1 MARAAMPPMVTELKV
16 GSVPGPLP
24 PPPPMAVPR
33 RVTPT
38 AWKLMTPS
46 GSEVWKVCGVLAER
60 VLAA

>member
-1 MARAAMPPMVTELKV
+1 MVTELKV
-16 GSVPGPLP
+16 GSVPGPPP

-33 RVTPT
+33 RVTP
-38 AWKLMTPS
+38 ASKLMTPS